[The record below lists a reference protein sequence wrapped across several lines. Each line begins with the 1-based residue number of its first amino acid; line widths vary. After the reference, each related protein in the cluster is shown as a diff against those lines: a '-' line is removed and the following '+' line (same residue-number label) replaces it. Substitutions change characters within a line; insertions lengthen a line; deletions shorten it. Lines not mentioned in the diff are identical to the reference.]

1 MAGAAYVIVVLI
13 DHNCLEQLPLTTSI
27 TTSAITLTENKSGDV
42 SPTPRLYSEPPSL
55 NTQLLHSTQNLF
67 GTEPPS
73 AHNNCAVVSKD
84 CSEPPRPFGVT
95 GAILVGCNNGG
106 LARLSQQSLFAS
118 LLGSFGA
125 YSVPSEVREMY
136 ATKVDSHTHR
146 CQVLTSHTLS
156 RRIGS
161 IRACMERGGT
171 CGAGLTAQHGK

>member
-1 MAGAAYVIVVLI
+1 M
-13 DHNCLEQLPLTTSI
+13 
-27 TTSAITLTENKSGDV
+27 
-42 SPTPRLYSEPPSL
+42 YSEPPSL

-73 AHNNCAVVSKD
+73 AHNNCAVVSN
-84 CSEPPRPFGVT
+84 RLFGT
-95 GAILVGCNNGG
+95 AEAIGVNGKLVGCNNGG
-106 LARLSQQSLFAS
+106 FARLSQQSLFAS
-118 LLGSFGA
+118 LLGSSAQSSIRCLFCA
-125 YSVPSEVREMY
+125 VIEVREMY
-136 ATKVDSHTHR
+136 ATKVASHTHR